1 MPYLEADLAV
11 VYGRLVEGLRIPFPR
26 DEYYKTIII
35 PGFSDTH
42 AHPQVIDAGMDFE
55 SDIASWSDSY
65 DWLENRNM
73 VIDEA
78 RVRGDIGLSAS
89 LAEIALKRAVLEGVT
104 LIAFTGR
111 LEANLK
117 ARLRFPYGPRMVL
130 LPTIM
135 DKEGWARPSDVERLY
150 EQYSRYIN
158 DSLLRPGVF
167 VHSLRYAGRET
178 VLQSLRLA
186 YYGGM
191 PFGLHLSE
199 GVPEI
204 RLLSQLLSEAEMRP
218 RIIAVHCISDDPRG
232 LGLRCSSCPGTNMI
246 LYGRTRPRLAGTTS
260 FGSDWPHLIGTVP
273 RHLPLIK
280 NIYGN
285 NIEAIMYRAT
295 IGGYRDYGITAAG
308 DLVAYDGDLDDI
320 MEGRVLPKLVTVA
333 GSIVVYESRIAA
345 TGENINDI
353 LGMLEE
359 VVSYAS
365 ETYGYGGR
373 PRIPGPEVV
382 WKLAR
387 NLQARSTYNSGGQNL
402 TRAPRAAGQGGVA
415 WRGS

>member
-11 VYGRLVEGLRIPFPR
+11 VYGRLVEGLRVPFPR
-26 DEYYKTIII
+26 DEYYETIII

-55 SDIASWSDSY
+55 SDLASWSDSY
-65 DWLENRNM
+65 DWLENRSM
-73 VIDEA
+73 VVDEA
-78 RVRGDIGLSAS
+78 RVRSDIGLSAS
-89 LAEIALKRAVLEGVT
+89 LAEVALKRAVLEGVT

-135 DKEGWARPSDVERLY
+135 DREGWARPSDVERLY
-150 EQYSRYIN
+150 AQYSRYIN

-167 VHSLRYAGRET
+167 VHSLRYARRDT
-178 VLQSLRLA
+178 VLRSLRLA

-191 PFGLHLSE
+191 PFGLHFSE
-199 GVPEI
+199 GVPEAGM
-204 RLLSQLLSEAEMRP
+204 LSSILSEAGFRP
-218 RIIAVHCISDDPRG
+218 RIVAVHCISDDPRS

-246 LYGRTRPRLAGTTS
+246 LYGRTRPGLAGTTS

-273 RHLPLIK
+273 RHLPLIRSL
-280 NIYGN
+280 YGN
-285 NIEAIMYRAT
+285 NVEAIMYRAT

-308 DLVAYDGDLDDI
+308 DLVAYDSSLDKVL
-320 MEGRVLPKLVTVA
+320 EGRVLPRLVTVA
-333 GSIVVYESRIAA
+333 GSVVVYESRITA
-345 TGENINDI
+345 TGESLDDV
-353 LGMLEE
+353 LSMLEE
-359 VVSYAS
+359 LVSYAA
-365 ETYGYGGR
+365 EAYGYGGR

-382 WKLAR
+382 WRLAGR
-387 NLQARSTYNSGGQNL
+387 IRAPEARGMGGQNL
-402 TRAPRAAGQGGVA
+402 TRASPAAGNGGAA
-415 WRGS
+415 WRGF